1 MKFTTKLVVYFIKV
15 FSSIL
20 FGLIILSFCIAR
32 IYSNPQGD
40 EKVFY
45 FTTIG
50 AILGIFVSNSGQ
62 VMSKK
67 GGTSTSASV
76 IGGLTTGVTPT
87 SQENTGS
94 HHHPSPVRETQPP
107 ELIIHS

>member
-1 MKFTTKLVVYFIKV
+1 MELTTKLVVYLIKV
-15 FSSIL
+15 FSSII
-20 FGLIILSFCIAR
+20 FGLVILVFCMAR

-50 AILGIFVSNSGQ
+50 AILGIFVSNAGQ

-67 GGTSTSASV
+67 GVPQVLGGFST
-76 IGGLTTGVTPT
+76 GLTP
-87 SQENTGS
+87 QGS
-94 HHHPSPVRETQPP
+94 SHEHSPEPHPSPIRETQPP
-107 ELIIHS
+107 EIVLSH